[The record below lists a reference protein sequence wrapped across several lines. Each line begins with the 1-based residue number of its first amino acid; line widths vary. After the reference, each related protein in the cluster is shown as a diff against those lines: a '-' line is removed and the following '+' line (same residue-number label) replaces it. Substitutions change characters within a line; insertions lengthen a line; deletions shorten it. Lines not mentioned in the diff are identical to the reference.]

1 MTDEELLLKKRFIE
15 LAKKSDERSYFTF
28 TDFLGLAERSIFA
41 EAKTSL
47 CKVSFTEYGGAEG
60 CERVMIR
67 FGNEE
72 ELGYSEPFPITVL
85 KIEPRAAKFA
95 DKLTHRDFLGSILSL
110 GIERSTL
117 GDIVIRDN
125 VGYLFA
131 KDDMASYIADS
142 LTKIKH
148 TDVKVTLGASLPEGE
163 LYKTERIK
171 IQLLGE
177 RIDAAV
183 AKVFNLSRD
192 DSLSYFKK
200 RLVFV
205 GGKLCENNSYT
216 PKQNEVISV
225 RGLGRFI
232 YLGASGTTKKGRT
245 IIEIDKFV

>member
-1 MTDEELLLKKRFIE
+1 MTNNNRTFENLRCVVDDLGFSGSDFV
-15 LAKKSDERSYFTF
+15 KSVQD
-28 TDFLGLAERSIFA
+28 L
-41 EAKTSL
+41 
-47 CKVSFTEYGGAEG
+47 
-60 CERVMIR
+60 
-67 FGNEE
+67 
-72 ELGYSEPFPITVL
+72 YSVYNP
-85 KIEPRAAKFA
+85 
-95 DKLTHRDFLGSILSL
+95 
-110 GIERSTL
+110 
-117 GDIVIRDN
+117 DIVEWLAGIYDNKSGGFYYSNSARDN

-131 KDDMASYIADS
+131 KDDIAAYIADS

-148 TDVKVTLGASLPEGE
+148 TDVKVTLGAVLPEGE

-216 PKQNEVISV
+216 PKENDVISV
-225 RGLGRFI
+225 RGLGRFV
-232 YLGASGTTKKGRT
+232 YLGASGSTKKGRT
-245 IIEIDKFV
+245 VIEIDKFV